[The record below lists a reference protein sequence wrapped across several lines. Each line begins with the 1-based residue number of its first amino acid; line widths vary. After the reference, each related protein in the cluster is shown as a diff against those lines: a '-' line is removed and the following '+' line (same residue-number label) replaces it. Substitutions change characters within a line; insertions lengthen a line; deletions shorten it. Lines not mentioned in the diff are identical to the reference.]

1 MSEIEDSSGTEK
13 ATNVSI
19 RENWWWMRGW
29 FTNGK
34 NDHVCFTA
42 GIIWPTEVQ
51 RSPPSWLFLFSQCP
65 LRHYSFLLL
74 HSCFCYLFIFQLC
87 VTIYSR
93 SLFLDKALC
102 VVEWI
107 FLTALTLSALCMRSS
122 IKQSDKSS
130 ERKERDSISMA
141 GQWWI
146 RILKCSRGKQ
156 THSTPQWEVIYVS
169 GHFCANLLH
178 KDGAKR
184 AEDVSFYFPSFLKIS
199 AFLVSLCWFQHM
211 ASLLGYFST
220 CLCKSSAFPPSLI
233 IHAPIALPKSVNPD
247 DKQPRQQLKGT
258 KRPGKRLSPRR
269 PCLSDT
275 GPPLLTSINPH
286 YCVVGGKG
294 VDGGRSVQSNF
305 VWFRGTIGFLGHKKS
320 LFWGYLL
327 WTA

>member
-19 RENWWWMRGW
+19 TEDWWWMRRW

-34 NDHVCFTA
+34 NDHVCFSA

-51 RSPPSWLFLFSQCP
+51 LSPPSCLFLFS

-74 HSCFCYLFIFQLC
+74 HSCFCYLFIFQLY

-184 AEDVSFYFPSFLKIS
+184 AEDVSFYFPLIPKDFSIS
-199 AFLVSLCWFQHM
+199 CFSLLVSTHGFSAWLFQYMFMQIISVPSFSHHLCPHCP
-211 ASLLGYFST
+211 AKE
-220 CLCKSSAFPPSLI
+220 C
-233 IHAPIALPKSVNPD
+233 
-247 DKQPRQQLKGT
+247 QPWWQTAQAT
-258 KRPGKRLSPRR
+258 IKR
-269 PCLSDT
+269 
-275 GPPLLTSINPH
+275 N
-286 YCVVGGKG
+286 
-294 VDGGRSVQSNF
+294 
-305 VWFRGTIGFLGHKKS
+305 KKA
-320 LFWGYLL
+320 W
-327 WTA
+327 